1 LNIIHFQTIFNRK
14 DIIGTITETKIVEVT
29 ETKYMSI
36 VLTTIGLF
44 AAGMGIMI
52 ILSYLCS
59 NKKPED
65 NYIKHNDSSDYIP
78 NQQVNHSVEKEESKE
93 EDLEVR

>member
-1 LNIIHFQTIFNRK
+1 
-14 DIIGTITETKIVEVT
+14 
-29 ETKYMSI
+29 
-36 VLTTIGLF
+36 
-44 AAGMGIMI
+44 MGIMI